1 MNFNQL
7 IQGCFSLLLVNL
19 AVNPAQAAVNFPVS
33 DAPIYQSPISVSL
46 KAGAKSP
53 ITEQNLRNILDQMA
67 AAANNQEI
75 DRLLGFYAPNY
86 TGEVT
91 ISTATGSETRT
102 MNRTQSRERLEL
114 SYQTIQNYQF
124 SYSQQEITISDD
136 GKTAKVVGTS
146 TEEFTLQG
154 KDYRSTSAWTINFQ
168 VIDGKILI
176 VSDSSVVMDLQ
187 EVSSR

>member
-19 AVNPAQAAVNFPVS
+19 ATNPAQATVNFQES
-33 DAPIYQSPISVSL
+33 HSHFQQQSVHLTL
-46 KAGAKSP
+46 KAREKSP
-53 ITEQNLRNILDQMA
+53 ITEAKLRNLLEQMA
-67 AAANNQEI
+67 TAANNRDV
-75 DRLLGFYAPNY
+75 DRLFSFYAPNY

-91 ISTATGSETRT
+91 ISMDTGSETRVIT
-102 MNRTQSRERLEL
+102 REQSRERLEL
-114 SYQTIQNYQF
+114 SYRTIQNYQF
-124 SYSQQEITISDD
+124 AYSQQDITISDD

-168 VIDGKILI
+168 VVNGKILI
-176 VSDSSVVMDLQ
+176 VSDSSVLMDLQ

>member
-1 MNFNQL
+1 
-7 IQGCFSLLLVNL
+7 
-19 AVNPAQAAVNFPVS
+19 
-33 DAPIYQSPISVSL
+33 
-46 KAGAKSP
+46 
-53 ITEQNLRNILDQMA
+53 MA
-67 AAANNQEI
+67 AAANNREI
-75 DRLLGFYAPNY
+75 DRLLSFYAPNY

-91 ISTATGSETRT
+91 ISTPSGSETIGVTRAE
-102 MNRTQSRERLEL
+102 SRQRLEL

-146 TEEFTLQG
+146 TEEFTMQG

-176 VSDSSVVMDLQ
+176 VSDNSVVMDLQ

>member
-7 IQGCFSLLLVNL
+7 IQGCLSLLLVNL
-19 AVNPAQAAVNFPVS
+19 VTNPAQATVNFQQS
-33 DAPIYQSPISVSL
+33 HSPIQQQSVHLTL
-46 KAGAKSP
+46 KAREKSP
-53 ITEQNLRNILDQMA
+53 ITEQNLRNLLEQMA
-67 AAANNQEI
+67 TAANNRDV
-75 DRLLGFYAPNY
+75 DRLFSFYAPNY

-91 ISTATGSETRT
+91 ISTETGSQTRAIT
-102 MNRTQSRERLEL
+102 REESRERLEL

-124 SYSQQEITISDD
+124 SYSQQDITISDD

-168 VIDGKILI
+168 VVNGKILI
-176 VSDSSVVMDLQ
+176 VSDRSVLMDLQ